1 MLLKQLFP
9 DGILTQTEIHVT
21 DIDDRFLDYIRM
33 LAEQEGLPVRCHHH
47 DLREPFFGEID
58 NRYDCFFTDPPYTME
73 GMSLFVSKGISA
85 LKHEKGLPVFLSY
98 SHKSPDFMLAMQ
110 REFVQ
115 MGLMT
120 KEVIPHFNKYEG
132 AEIIANQGQMIILNT
147 TDLTKPSISDSFRE
161 AIYTGE
167 KKRTLRLYEC
177 KTCNQQV
184 AVGAAGE
191 VPTIEALQNRG
202 CSNCKQDIFELVVR
216 KIG

>member
-73 GMSLFVSKGISA
+73 GMSLFVSRGISA

-161 AIYTGE
+161 AIYTERKSGRCVYTSARLAISRLPSGPPE
-167 KKRTLRLYEC
+167 KYLPSRPF
-177 KTCNQQV
+177 KTGD
-184 AVGAAGE
+184 A
-191 VPTIEALQNRG
+191 PTASRISLNW
-202 CSNCKQDIFELVVR
+202 S
-216 KIG
+216 

>member
-73 GMSLFVSKGISA
+73 GMSLFVSRGISA

-110 REFVQ
+110 RSS
-115 MGLMT
+115 
-120 KEVIPHFNKYEG
+120 YRW
-132 AEIIANQGQMIILNT
+132 
-147 TDLTKPSISDSFRE
+147 DL
-161 AIYTGE
+161 
-167 KKRTLRLYEC
+167 
-177 KTCNQQV
+177 
-184 AVGAAGE
+184 
-191 VPTIEALQNRG
+191 
-202 CSNCKQDIFELVVR
+202 
-216 KIG
+216 